1 MPLPCKDGNGWS
13 IDAQADKRRDNP
25 KQKEQLTNIEYWE
38 QNTVV
43 DAGGENHFIRNEVNV
58 GNGIMA
64 SAQMLASI
72 IKFSSIPPHQISW
85 DYQGCDNSKLLKMN
99 HFSNYIT
106 PTSVFLVS
114 LTNTITANRGIA
126 SLGVKLTPGSF
137 WEWWEQLPT
146 PWKSQKEKNREARS
160 MRRVLGSC
168 FG

>member
-1 MPLPCKDGNGWS
+1 MLLPCRDGSRWS
-13 IDAQADKRRDNP
+13 RDAQADKRQGNP
-25 KQKEQLTNIEYWE
+25 KQKEQLTDIEYWE
-38 QNTVV
+38 QNTMV
-43 DAGGENHFIRNEVNV
+43 DAGEKNHFIRNEVNA
-58 GNGIMA
+58 GSGITA
-64 SAQMLASI
+64 SARMLGSV

-114 LTNTITANRGIA
+114 LTNTITANRAIA

-146 PWKSQKEKNREARS
+146 PWKSQKEKNGETRS
-160 MRRVLGSC
+160 TRRVLGSC
-168 FG
+168 LG